1 MAEVVSQRPDL
12 RRFLRLMYPSGRAA
26 AARSIVGGRAQPK
39 LSRAERQQAEE
50 TAIAEWR
57 AAAARPVEQQGHSW
71 GAAAALAAA
80 LVQVRPFRV
89 VFSAMVVVAWFT

>member
-12 RRFLRLMYPSGRAA
+12 RRFLRLMYPPGRA
-26 AARSIVGGRAQPK
+26 RGIVGGRAQPK
-39 LSRAERQQAEE
+39 LSSAERQQAEE

-80 LVQVRPFRV
+80 LVQARPFRV
-89 VFSAMVVVAWFT
+89 VSLAMVVGA

>member
-1 MAEVVSQRPDL
+1 MDVAEVVSQRPNL
-12 RRFLRLMYPSGRAA
+12 RRFLRLMYPPGRAA
-26 AARSIVGGRAQPK
+26 AARGIVGGRAQPK
-39 LSRAERQQAEE
+39 LSSAERQLAEE

-80 LVQVRPFRV
+80 LVQARPFRV
-89 VFSAMVVVAWFT
+89 VSLATVVVA